1 MSGEAVCSC
10 GHIESAHRKMTD
22 PACLAPTGYAFGAFS
37 FGCRCRTF
45 EAVSQVDQFPESRN
59 TAKEATSELHDSS
72 MFSAA
77 VKDTLAAALDESS
90 SERCVNTGVSAPI
103 VSPPIVST
111 PALALRSAPI
121 LGSIADGYTGCEHG
135 FTPEC
140 TFCWNER
147 RRSNGQSTVDTAEAY
162 RNQDTSDTVTITI
175 SREDAEGWASK
186 EDHIHAIAWGPVDK
200 AIRAALEGER

>member
-1 MSGEAVCSC
+1 VSGEAVCSC
-10 GHIESAHRKMTD
+10 GHIESAHRKMTE

-37 FGCRCRTF
+37 FGCGCRTF

-59 TAKEATSELHDSS
+59 TAKQATSELHDSS

-90 SERCVNTGVSAPI
+90 GERCVNPGVSAPI

-111 PALALRSAPI
+111 PALA
-121 LGSIADGYTGCEHG
+121 
-135 FTPEC
+135 
-140 TFCWNER
+140 
-147 RRSNGQSTVDTAEAY
+147 EAC
-162 RNQDTSDTVTITI
+162 RNHHASDTVTITI
-175 SREDAEGWASK
+175 SREDAERWVSND
-186 EDHIHAIAWGPVDK
+186 DHIHATAWGPVDK